1 MGVGGK
7 ALLVLPNERTIL
19 RTILKEE
26 IKGTKGNHNDSGL
39 VCAVGPAKLT
49 VHLLAKGSSQETSMS
64 IHS

>member
-1 MGVGGK
+1 MNVGGK

-19 RTILKEE
+19 RTILKEG

-49 VHLLAKGSSQETSMS
+49 VHLLEK
-64 IHS
+64 